1 MVEELVEEVEEEV
14 EREKEEKEKKVTKVV
29 EEESLSQTGGRAIL
43 ASCPLPHT
51 PKLVLS
57 SVFLLS
63 SESMRCHQRKVLSG
77 KNFSSGVAVLQRG
90 CRFFYCQLQLFFLS
104 IPFDS

>member
-1 MVEELVEEVEEEV
+1 MEELVEEVEEEV
-14 EREKEEKEKKVTKVV
+14 KREKEEKEKKVKKVKKVV

-43 ASCPLPHT
+43 ASCLLPHT

-63 SESMRCHQRKVLSG
+63 SELMRYHQWKSLS
-77 KNFSSGVAVLQRG
+77 
-90 CRFFYCQLQLFFLS
+90 
-104 IPFDS
+104 

>member
-1 MVEELVEEVEEEV
+1 MEELVEEVEEEV

-29 EEESLSQTGGRAIL
+29 EEESLSQTGDRGTL
-43 ASCPLPHT
+43 AWFPFPHT

-63 SESMRCHQRKVLSG
+63 SESMRYHQWKSP
-77 KNFSSGVAVLQRG
+77 S
-90 CRFFYCQLQLFFLS
+90 
-104 IPFDS
+104 